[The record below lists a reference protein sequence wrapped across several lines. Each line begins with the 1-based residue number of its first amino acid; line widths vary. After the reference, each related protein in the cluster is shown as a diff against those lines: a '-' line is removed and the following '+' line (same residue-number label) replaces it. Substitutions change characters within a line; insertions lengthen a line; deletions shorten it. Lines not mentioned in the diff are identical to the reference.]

1 MLHQPILRPS
11 ALIFDM
17 DGLMIDSER
26 LYFAAEREMAA
37 AYGKEIRDEQLW
49 PLMGRKP
56 IESLGLLR
64 GILGIDTPAE
74 ELFAWRNRL
83 MLEKMGR
90 DLGAMPG
97 LYEILRTFHGRLKL
111 AVGTG
116 AQMEFLD
123 IALDTLRIR
132 PYFDVLQT
140 ADSLERGKPDPEIY
154 LIACRRLNLSPGECI
169 VLEDARNGVL
179 AGKAAGCQVIAVP
192 NDYTRGQDFSEADW
206 VVPDLFAAARR
217 IDGLLSEMPGSL
229 K

>member
-1 MLHQPILRPS
+1 MLNQPILRPS

-56 IESLGLLR
+56 IEALGLLR

-74 ELFAWRNRL
+74 ELFAWRNCL

-97 LYEILRTFHGRLKL
+97 LYEILQSFHGRLKL

-116 AQMEFLD
+116 AQQEFLD
-123 IALDTLRIR
+123 IALDTLHIR
-132 PYFDVLQT
+132 GYFDVLQT
-140 ADSLERGKPDPEIY
+140 ADGLELGKPNPEIY
-154 LIACRRLNLSPGECI
+154 LIACRRLGLLPGECV

-179 AGKAAGCQVIAVP
+179 AGKAAGCPVIAVP

-206 VVPDLFAAARR
+206 VEPDLFAAARR
-217 IDGLLSEMPGSL
+217 IEQMLA
-229 K
+229 

>member
-1 MLHQPILRPS
+1 
-11 ALIFDM
+11 
-17 DGLMIDSER
+17 MIDSER

-56 IESLGLLR
+56 IEALGLLR

-83 MLEKMGR
+83 MVEKMDR

-97 LYEILRTFHGRLKL
+97 LYEILRAFHGRLKL

-116 AQMEFLD
+116 AQQEFLD

-132 PYFDVLQT
+132 ALFRRAADGRRDSSAASPIPRSTSSPAAAWDCHRGNASCWRTRAT
-140 ADSLERGKPDPEIY
+140 ASCRQG
-154 LIACRRLNLSPGECI
+154 RRLPSDRRAHRLHPRPG
-169 VLEDARNGVL
+169 LLRGRLGRAR
-179 AGKAAGCQVIAVP
+179 
-192 NDYTRGQDFSEADW
+192 
-206 VVPDLFAAARR
+206 LFAAAKR
-217 IDGLLSEMPGSL
+217 IEQIFWLSLSSTNH
-229 K
+229 

>member
-1 MLHQPILRPS
+1 MLYQPTQRPS

-56 IESLGLLR
+56 IEALGLLR
-64 GILGIDTPAE
+64 GILGIETSAE
-74 ELFAWRNRL
+74 ELFAWRNRI

-97 LYEILRTFHGRLKL
+97 LYEILRAFHGRLKL

-116 AQMEFLD
+116 AQREFLD

-132 PYFDVLQT
+132 DYFDVLQT
-140 ADSLERGKPDPEIY
+140 ADNLERGKPDPEIY
-154 LIACRRLNLSPGECI
+154 LIACCRLGLPPSECI
-169 VLEDARNGVL
+169 VLEDARNGVI
-179 AGKAAGCQVIAVP
+179 AGKAAGCPVIAIP
-192 NDYTRGQDFSEADW
+192 NDYTRGQDFTEADW
-206 VVPDLFAAARR
+206 VEPDLFAAAKR
-217 IDGLLSEMPGSL
+217 IEQLLA
-229 K
+229 

>member
-1 MLHQPILRPS
+1 MPHKPLLHPA

-37 AYGKEIRDEQLW
+37 FYGKEIRDEQLW

-56 IESLGLLR
+56 IESLRLLR
-64 GILGIDTPAE
+64 GILGIATPPE
-74 ELFAWRNRL
+74 ELLEWRNRL

-97 LYEILRTFHGRLKL
+97 LIEILDAFKGRLKL

-116 AQMEFLD
+116 AQREFLD

-132 PYFDVLQT
+132 DYFAVLQT
-140 ADSLERGKPDPEIY
+140 ADGLERGKPDPEIY
-154 LIACRRLNLSPGECI
+154 ILACRRLGLLPAACV
-169 VLEDARNGVL
+169 VLEDAANGVL
-179 AGKAAGCQVIAVP
+179 AGKAAGCPVIAVP
-192 NDYTRGQDFSEADW
+192 SEYTRGQDFSEADW
-206 VVPDLFAAARR
+206 IEPDLFAAMRR
-217 IDGLLSEMPGSL
+217 IESLLT
-229 K
+229 

>member
-1 MLHQPILRPS
+1 MRHPSPQRPS

-37 AYGKEIRDEQLW
+37 SFGKDIRDEQLW

-56 IESLGLLR
+56 IESLRLLR
-64 GILGIDTPAE
+64 EILGVATPPE
-74 ELFAWRNRL
+74 ELLAWRNRL

-97 LYEILRTFHGRLKL
+97 LFEILAAFHGRLKL

-116 AQMEFLD
+116 AQREFLD

-140 ADSLERGKPDPEIY
+140 ADGLERGKPDPEIY
-154 LIACRRLNLSPGECI
+154 LIACRRLGLPPGECV

-179 AGKAAGCQVIAVP
+179 AGKAAGCRVIAVP
-192 NDYTRGQDFSEADW
+192 NDYTRGQDFSAADW
-206 VVPDLFAAARR
+206 VEPDLFAAARR
-217 IDGLLSEMPGSL
+217 IEELLL
-229 K
+229 

>member
-1 MLHQPILRPS
+1 MLHKPRLHPA

-37 AYGKEIRDEQLW
+37 AYGKQIRDEQLW

-56 IESLGLLR
+56 IESLRLLR

-83 MLEKMGR
+83 MLEKMEC

-97 LYEILRTFHGRLKL
+97 LYEILRAFHGRLKL
-111 AVGTG
+111 AIGTG
-116 AQMEFLD
+116 AQREFLD
-123 IALDTLRIR
+123 ITLDRLRIR
-132 PYFDVLQT
+132 AYFDVLQT
-140 ADSLERGKPDPEIY
+140 ADGLERGKPDPEIY
-154 LIACRRLNLSPGECI
+154 VIACRRLNLPPEECI

-192 NDYTRGQDFSEADW
+192 NDYTRGQDFSVADW
-206 VVPDLFAAARR
+206 VEPDLFAAARR
-217 IDGLLSEMPGSL
+217 IESLLS
-229 K
+229 

>member
-1 MLHQPILRPS
+1 MLNQPILRPS

-26 LYFAAEREMAA
+26 LYFAAEREMAIS
-37 AYGKEIRDEQLW
+37 YGKEIRDEQLW

-56 IESLGLLR
+56 IESLRLLR

-83 MLEKMGR
+83 MLDKMSR

-97 LYEILRTFHGRLKL
+97 LFEILRAFHGRLKL

-116 AQMEFLD
+116 AQLEFLD

-132 PYFDVLQT
+132 GYFDVLQT
-140 ADSLERGKPDPEIY
+140 ADGLERGKPDPEIY
-154 LIACRRLNLSPGECI
+154 LIACRRLGLPPSECV

-179 AGKAAGCQVIAVP
+179 AGKAAGCLVIAVP
-192 NDYTRGQDFSEADW
+192 NDYTRGQDFSTADW
-206 VVPDLFAAARR
+206 VEPDLFAAARR
-217 IDGLLSEMPGSL
+217 IKKMID
-229 K
+229 

>member
-1 MLHQPILRPS
+1 MLHQPRIRPS

-49 PLMGRKP
+49 PMMGRKP
-56 IESLGLLR
+56 IESLRLLR
-64 GILGIDTPAE
+64 GLLGIETPPE
-74 ELFAWRNRL
+74 ELLAWRNRL

-97 LYEILRTFHGRLKL
+97 LFEILETFYGRLKL

-116 AQMEFLD
+116 AQQEFLD
-123 IALDTLRIR
+123 ITLDTLRIR
-132 PYFDVLQT
+132 GFFDVLQT
-140 ADSLERGKPDPEIY
+140 ADGLERGKPDPEIY
-154 LIACRRLNLSPGECI
+154 VIACRRLHLPPGECV

-179 AGKAAGCQVIAVP
+179 AGKAAGCPVIAVP
-192 NDYTRGQDFSEADW
+192 NDYTRGQDFSAADW
-206 VVPDLFAAARR
+206 VEPDLFAAARR
-217 IDGLLSEMPGSL
+217 IEKLLS
-229 K
+229 

>member
-1 MLHQPILRPS
+1 MTHPSKYRPS

-56 IESLGLLR
+56 IESLRLLR
-64 GILGIDTPAE
+64 GILKIETPPE
-74 ELFAWRNRL
+74 ELLAWRDRL
-83 MLEKMGR
+83 MLEKMSR

-97 LYEILRTFHGRLKL
+97 LYEILRIFHGRLKL

-123 IALDTLRIR
+123 IALDTLSIR
-132 PYFDVLQT
+132 DFFDVLQT
-140 ADSLERGKPDPEIY
+140 ADGLERGKPDPGIY
-154 LIACRRLNLSPGECI
+154 LIACRRLGLPPGECI

-179 AGKAAGCQVIAVP
+179 AGKAAGCQVIAIP

-206 VVPDLFAAARR
+206 VEPDLFAAAKR
-217 IDGLLSEMPGSL
+217 IETLLD
-229 K
+229 